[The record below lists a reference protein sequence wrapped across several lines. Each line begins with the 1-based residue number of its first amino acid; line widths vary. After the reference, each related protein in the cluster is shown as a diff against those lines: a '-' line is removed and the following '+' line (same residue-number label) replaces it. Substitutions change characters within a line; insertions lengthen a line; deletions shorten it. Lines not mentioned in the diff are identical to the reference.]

1 MLSSSI
7 LSCIIEITAITLI
20 VQFISGKLQV
30 EMSRGYIFFF
40 ALILSA
46 YTDERAVILLITLL
60 FIISELDRSEYR
72 IPDVFTKTTLFTF
85 TLLAGDNWQL
95 LVLTW
100 GWMALMYLI
109 TYLAPQS
116 IGRGDVKLIGSLILV
131 SPWMINVPPATYL
144 LALLSLSSVL
154 ALPAAL
160 WNRKARRHVPFAP
173 AISAA
178 ALLLLGLGMGGM

>member
-1 MLSSSI
+1 
-7 LSCIIEITAITLI
+7 
-20 VQFISGKLQV
+20 
-30 EMSRGYIFFF
+30 MSKGYIFFF

-72 IPDVFTKTTLFTF
+72 IPDVFTKTTLFAF
-85 TLLAGDNWQL
+85 TLLAGENWQL

-100 GWMALMYLI
+100 SWMALMYLI

-116 IGRGDVKLIGSLILV
+116 IGRGDVKLIGSLLLI
-131 SPWMINVPPATYL
+131 SQWMIKVPPATYL
-144 LALLSLSSVL
+144 LALLSLASVL